1 MDSVSEFLVSD
12 RLNVELVSIDLLDF
26 RGVNG
31 RDIGV
36 RHALLNM
43 MGFLYF
49 DWIFCKIDPFS
60 SQICLSEH
68 LSGHMLHFTK
78 EKERSLN

>member
-43 MGFLYF
+43 MGFSSS
-49 DWIFCKIDPFS
+49 IGFS
-60 SQICLSEH
+60 VRLTLLAPKFAYQN
-68 LSGHMLHFTK
+68 T
-78 EKERSLN
+78 

>member
-1 MDSVSEFLVSD
+1 MPFCSPPDRLVDSVSEFLVSD

-43 MGFLYF
+43 MGFL
-49 DWIFCKIDPFS
+49 
-60 SQICLSEH
+60 
-68 LSGHMLHFTK
+68 
-78 EKERSLN
+78 